1 MGIYFNTNCVYLTT
15 ATGVC
20 IYARRLKKAMLL
32 HSVNVVLVVAII
44 NLAICVDEV
53 QYSPQNIES
62 ISSAIKVQHKISNIL
77 THIDI
82 GEIK

>member
-1 MGIYFNTNCVYLTT
+1 
-15 ATGVC
+15 
-20 IYARRLKKAMLL
+20 MLL
-32 HSVNVVLVVAII
+32 HSVQAVLVVAII
-44 NLAICVDEV
+44 NLPFCVDEA

-62 ISSAIKVQHKISNIL
+62 ISSAIKVKYKISNIL